1 MKTTNEFE
9 LINKLLESYK
19 GSSRNDNKFEKIVKS
34 TKWEQT
40 YKTEDETTVFQ
51 KADVTLEVMSLNPF
65 DSVKPLL
72 MVGTEMIYL

>member
-40 YKTEDETTVFQ
+40 YKTEDETMVFQ
-51 KADVTLEVMSLNPF
+51 KSDVTLEVMSLNPF

>member
-9 LINKLLESYK
+9 LISKLIESYK
-19 GSSRNDNKFEKIVKS
+19 GSSRNNNKFEKVVKS

>member
-9 LINKLLESYK
+9 LISKLIESYK
-19 GSSRNDNKFEKIVKS
+19 GSSRNNNKFERFIKS
-34 TKWEQT
+34 IKWEQT

>member
-9 LINKLLESYK
+9 LISKLIESYK
-19 GSSRNDNKFEKIVKS
+19 SSSRNNNQFERFIKT

>member
-19 GSSRNDNKFEKIVKS
+19 GSSRNDNKFERFIKS

-51 KADVTLEVMSLNPF
+51 KLI
-65 DSVKPLL
+65 LL
-72 MVGTEMIYL
+72 